1 MGCSLPCS
9 SVHGIFQARILEW
22 VAISVSRG
30 SYEMIL
36 KLSHSW
42 PLSSKQGTVYQCPC
56 WNAKLRRGPRTII
69 EMSWQRKKQ
78 VKTLL
83 LFVPSMYINPGP
95 RILLSKAEIKN
106 HQRSCLKP
114 LPSLPCV
121 VDFLH
126 PWEGICIH
134 FYCIFPCWL
143 SVGLP
148 LQFTKIHLNLD
159 SNNHSFVW
167 NINFVFISFLY
178 SFKLLIK
185 LFIRSRP
192 SLLLRLENTS
202 ESFSI

>member
-1 MGCSLPCS
+1 M
-9 SVHGIFQARILEW
+9 
-22 VAISVSRG
+22 
-30 SYEMIL
+30 
-36 KLSHSW
+36 
-42 PLSSKQGTVYQCPC
+42 
-56 WNAKLRRGPRTII
+56 
-69 EMSWQRKKQ
+69 
-78 VKTLL
+78 L
-83 LFVPSMYINPGP
+83 LFFICFVPIKYQAKETSNFSPFRTRGKKIRLYDYIWCLYH
-95 RILLSKAEIKN
+95 RLRLKIIKDHVYN
-106 HQRSCLKP
+106 P
-114 LPSLPCV
+114 LPTLPCV

-148 LQFTKIHLNLD
+148 FQFTKIYVNLD
-159 SNNHSFVW
+159 SNDHSFVW

-192 SLLLRLENTS
+192 SLLLCLENTS